1 VCGAFLLLNNQIF
14 YKNKP
19 NMTDNQYIIV
29 GLGNPGAQYAGH
41 RHNVGFMALDVLA
54 DVYGASA
61 WQKKFDAELATA
73 TIAGAKCHLLKPQT
87 FMNLSGGPVQKAAQF
102 FKINP
107 ERIIV
112 LHDELEVAPAHV
124 RVKIA
129 GGAGGHNGL
138 KSIDAAIGQNYWRV
152 RIGIG
157 RPAIKDMVSSY
168 VLHNFE
174 PNDNAWLQPL
184 LKAIAA
190 HMPLMLERKASEF
203 QNKLVPLR
211 PKAPDTKADITE

>member
-1 VCGAFLLLNNQIF
+1 MA
-14 YKNKP
+14 NK
-19 NMTDNQYIIV
+19 DYIIV
-29 GLGNPGAQYAGH
+29 GLGNPGLQYAGH

-54 DVYGASA
+54 DMYGAGA

-73 TIAGAKCHLLKPQT
+73 TIAGAKCYLLKPQT

-102 FKINP
+102 FKIPP
-107 ERIIV
+107 ERMIV
-112 LHDELEVAPAHV
+112 LHDELEVAPSFV
-124 RVKIA
+124 RVKQA
-129 GGAGGHNGL
+129 GGTGGHNGL
-138 KSIDAAIGQNYWRV
+138 KSIDGAVGQNYWRI

-174 PNDNAWLQPL
+174 AGDDEWLQPL

-211 PKAPDTKADITE
+211 PKAPDIKADITE